1 MKYTAELTIFDERNG
16 EPIGTFNTVEIEE
29 GYLTSDAIEAL
40 EDFVSNAIST
50 YEEDVYGL

>member
-16 EPIGTFNTVEIEE
+16 EPVGTFNTVEIEE
-29 GYLTSDAIEAL
+29 GCLTSDAIEAL

-50 YEEDVYGL
+50 YEEDLYGL